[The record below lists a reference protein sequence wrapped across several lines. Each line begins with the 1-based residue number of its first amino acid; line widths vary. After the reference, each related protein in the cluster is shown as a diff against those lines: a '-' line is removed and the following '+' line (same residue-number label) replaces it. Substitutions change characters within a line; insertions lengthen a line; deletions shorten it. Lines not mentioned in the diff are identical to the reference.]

1 MKILANTQSGFIVE
15 ASEIEMQ
22 KLFNNPNPVIGN
34 EVDITPFMQKI
45 NWLSNN
51 INKLTTFSGNLRGFA
66 DNLDAAV
73 DAVT

>member
-15 ASEIEMQ
+15 ASELEMQ
-22 KLFNNPNPVIGN
+22 KLFSNPNPEIGN
-34 EVDITPFMQKI
+34 EVDITPFMQKS

-51 INKLTTFSGNLRGFA
+51 INKLTGFSGNLRNFA

-73 DAVT
+73 KSIT